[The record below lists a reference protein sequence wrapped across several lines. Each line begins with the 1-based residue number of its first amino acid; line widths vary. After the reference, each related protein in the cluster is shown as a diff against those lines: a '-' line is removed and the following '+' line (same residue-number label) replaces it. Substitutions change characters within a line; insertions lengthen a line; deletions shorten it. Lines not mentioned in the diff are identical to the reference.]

1 MKGLRLMVWFKVFVM
16 VVATWA
22 TSGQAAVIGT
32 AEHLQTSPLVTVD
45 RAQLRDAVQQRLIAL
60 GVTNEDALT
69 RVAALSQ
76 AELRLLADKMNE
88 LPAGGVMSTVGVVF
102 IILLLLE
109 LVGVTDIF
117 TVI

>member
-1 MKGLRLMVWFKVFVM
+1 MKALRLVVWLKVLVM

-32 AEHLQTSPLVTVD
+32 AEHLQSSPLVTVD
-45 RAQLRDAVQQRLIAL
+45 GAQLRDSVQEGLIAL
-60 GVTNEDALT
+60 GVTSEDALA

-76 AELRLLADKMNE
+76 AELQLLADRMNE
-88 LPAGGVMSTVGVVF
+88 LPAGGVIGTVGVVF